1 MYIFQF
7 MCRIN
12 KNCINFAISVDT
24 SKIDLFL
31 LIKCEEK
38 EIDSKI
44 YEGSLYLLE
53 DSLFKGE

>member
-1 MYIFQF
+1 MFIFPF

-31 LIKCEEK
+31 LIKCQEK

-44 YEGSLYLLE
+44 YEGSL
-53 DSLFKGE
+53 